1 MSDPFIGEIRI
12 MACDYAPYGWALCNG
27 QLLVVQ
33 QNAALFSIIKNVYG
47 GNGATNFALP
57 NLAGRVPLH
66 RGQGPGLAMN
76 HAMGEAIGATTV
88 ALAANQLPAHSHGFN
103 AVSGMGKQGTVSGA
117 LVSELNTTV
126 RGVATGKPAY
136 TDVAPNAQLGANAVS
151 AVGSASPTAHQNC
164 QPYQILNFC
173 IALTGVYPSRS

>member
-33 QNAALFSIIKNVYG
+33 QNAALFSIVKNIYG
-47 GNGATNFALP
+47 GNGTTNFALP

-66 RGQGPGLAMN
+66 RGQGFGLAMN
-76 HAMGEAIGATTV
+76 HAMGETIGATTV
-88 ALAANQLPAHSHGFN
+88 TLAANQLPAHSHSFN
-103 AVSGMGKQGTVSGA
+103 AVSGMAKQGTVSGA
-117 LVSELNTTV
+117 LVSQMNAPS
-126 RGVATGKPAY
+126 GSKPVVKQAY
-136 TDVAPNAQLGANAVS
+136 TDAAPNAQLGANAVS
-151 AVGSASPTAHQNC
+151 AVGSASPAAHQNC